1 MRLLLDYLERLDWL
15 LFASMAA
22 LTAVGLIAIYGIGIS
37 QDPPNLFLFYKQLAT
52 VGIGLF
58 LIAVFAFIDY
68 RQLRSFG
75 FLLFVAGAGLLILV
89 LLFGS
94 IVNGT
99 QGWFR
104 IGSLSFQPVEVAKM
118 TLACYLAAF
127 FAGRG
132 KIRLSWRDFGLS
144 FAATS
149 FYAGLVLLQPDFG
162 SAMVLFAIWG
172 CMSLFAGLPR
182 YAIVILPVVLLA
194 SSAVLWTQLA
204 DYQKARIESFL
215 DPSLDPRGSGY
226 NAIQARIAFGSGGWF
241 GKGIGEGSQARLRFL
256 PAASTD
262 FIFAVVGEEMG
273 LVGVAVIFGTLGLLS
288 VRYMKIAFES
298 EDEYAALLLIGLGTI
313 TLVHITVNAGMNLG
327 VMPITGIPFPFLSA
341 AASFMITT
349 YASIGIAQSIAVR
362 RRRSTD
368 AASGGYTFD
377 EVGIMTTS

>member
-1 MRLLLDYLERLDWL
+1 MRLLLDYLERLDWM
-15 LFASMAA
+15 LFACMAA
-22 LTAVGLIAIYGIGIS
+22 LTSVGLIAIYGIGIS
-37 QDPPNLFLFYKQLAT
+37 QDPPSLFLFYKQLAT
-52 VGIGLF
+52 VGIGLS
-58 LIAVFAFIDY
+58 LIAIFAFLDY

-75 FLLFVAGAGLLILV
+75 FVLFLAGAALLLLV
-89 LLFGS
+89 LFFGS
-94 IVNGT
+94 VVNGT

-118 TLACYLAAF
+118 SLACYLAAF

-132 KIRLSWRDFGLS
+132 KNRLTWRDFGLS
-144 FAATS
+144 FAATGL
-149 FYAGLVLLQPDFG
+149 YAGLVLMQPDFG

-172 CMSLFAGLPR
+172 GMSLFAGLPR
-182 YAIVILPVVLLA
+182 NALIVLPLILTI
-194 SSAVLWTQLA
+194 SSVALWTQLKP
-204 DYQKARIESFL
+204 YQKARIESFL
-215 DPSLDPRGSGY
+215 DPTLDPRGSGY

-273 LVGVAVIFGTLGLLS
+273 LVGVAVIFGTLGLLA

-298 EDEYAALLLIGLGTI
+298 EDEYAALLLVGLGTI

-327 VMPITGIPFPFLSA
+327 IMPITGIPFPFLSA

-349 YASIGIAQSIAVR
+349 YASIGIAQSVAVR

-368 AASGGYTFD
+368 AAAGTYLFD
-377 EVGIMTTS
+377 DVGVS